1 MSIET
6 PGKPMHILLAVDGSE
21 HSLASIN
28 LLCDL
33 PIARDISSQDTLIT
47 IVAVDDLHHTHQRSV
62 LLAIVEKAQQIFEEK
77 NIHAETGIL
86 HGDPA
91 AEITRYAGECYPDLI
106 VVGAK
111 GLRATLGI
119 LLGGVA
125 QQVVEYAFGP
135 VMVVRAPYQ
144 HLHNV
149 LLVTDGSAHSK
160 KAAEYITRFPWPEKI
175 TIHAMHVLPPLQHP
189 VMAERYWPILA
200 ETLPPITDEDEAALQ
215 ALRLEQEKAGKALL
229 ETSLHHLQAA
239 GLKAVS
245 VLSTGDAAT
254 QIIEYI
260 QQNQIDLFVAGS
272 RGLSEVRAWL
282 VGSVSRKLIHYA
294 GCSGL
299 LVK

>member
-1 MSIET
+1 MCAEKIN
-6 PGKPMHILLAVDGSE
+6 KPMQFLLAVDGSE
-21 HSLASIN
+21 HSLAAIH

-33 PIARDISSQDTLIT
+33 AIMQFHAPESGVTA
-47 IVAVDDLHHTHQRSV
+47 VAVEDVRRQHQGVSLV
-62 LLAIVEKAQQIFEEK
+62 KILESTQYLFEEK
-77 NIHAETGIL
+77 GIACKTGLL
-86 HGDPA
+86 HGNPA
-91 AEITRYAGECYPDLI
+91 AEITRYAAENCSDLI

-125 QQVVEYAFGP
+125 QQVVEYASSP
-135 VMVVRAPYQ
+135 VLVVRAPYRGLR
-144 HLHNV
+144 HV
-149 LLVTDGSAHSK
+149 LLVTDGSANSR
-160 KAAEYITRFPWPEKI
+160 KAAEYVTQFPWPGEV
-175 TIHAMHVLPPLQHP
+175 TIHAMHVLPPPPRLTATEH
-189 VMAERYWPILA
+189 YWPILA
-200 ETLPPITDEDEAALQ
+200 ETLPPITPEDEAAIE
-215 ALRLEQEKAGKALL
+215 AMRIEQENEGTALL
-229 ETSLHHLQAA
+229 DSTVRYLEAA

>member
-1 MSIET
+1 MNIE
-6 PGKPMHILLAVDGSE
+6 KINQSMHILLAVDGSE
-21 HSLASIN
+21 YSLASIN

-33 PIARDISSQDTLIT
+33 PIARALSSEGKIT
-47 IVAVDDLHHTHQRSV
+47 IVAVDDLRHPHHKRI
-62 LLAIVEKAQQIFEEK
+62 LLAILDKAQKIFEQK
-77 NIHAETGIL
+77 NIHAQTDVL
-86 HGDPA
+86 RGDPA
-91 AEITRYAGECYPDLI
+91 AEITRYASEYYPDLI

-135 VMVVRAPYQ
+135 VLVVRAPYKQ
-144 HLHNV
+144 LRNV

-160 KAAEYITRFPWPEKI
+160 KAAEYVTQFPWPEGI
-175 TIHAMHVLPPLQHP
+175 TIHAMHVLPPLPQP
-189 VMAERYWPILA
+189 VPAERYWPILA
-200 ETLPPITDEDEAALQ
+200 ETLPPITQEDEVAME
-215 ALRLEQEKAGKALL
+215 ALRLEQVNAGNELL
-229 ETSLHHLQAA
+229 DTTINNLQAG
-239 GLKAVS
+239 GLHAIR

-254 QIIEYI
+254 EIIEYI
-260 QQNQIDLFVAGS
+260 RQNEIDLFVAGS
-272 RGLSEVRAWL
+272 RGLSEVRSWL

>member
-1 MSIET
+1 MQ
-6 PGKPMHILLAVDGSE
+6 ILLAVDGSE
-21 HSLASIN
+21 HSLASIH

-33 PIARDISSQDTLIT
+33 PIAQHAASPATVSV
-47 IVAVDDLHHTHQRSV
+47 VAVDDLQQAYHRNV
-62 LLAIVEKAQQIFEEK
+62 LSAIVEKARQIFAEN
-77 NIHAETGIL
+77 NIHASTGVL

-135 VMVVRAPYQ
+135 VLVVRAPYR

-149 LLVTDGSAHSK
+149 LLVTDGSAHSQ
-160 KAAEYITRFPWPEKI
+160 KAAAYLTRFPWPERV
-175 TIHAMHVLPPLQHP
+175 TVHAMHVLPPLQHP

-200 ETLPPITDEDEAALQ
+200 ETLPPLTSEDDFALQ
-215 ALRLEQEKAGKALL
+215 AQRLEQEEAGKVLLKTTAASL
-229 ETSLHHLQAA
+229 ETA
-239 GLKAVS
+239 GLNAVR

-254 QIIEYI
+254 EIIEYI
-260 QQNQIDLFVAGS
+260 RQNEIDLFVAGS